1 MKHHRRLHFITILVM
16 SSHLS
21 CATSAAH
28 SKNRAPSSLSAW
40 VKPASEQGALE
51 RLEGSDT
58 ADAA

>member
-1 MKHHRRLHFITILVM
+1 MKHHRRLLFITILVM

-40 VKPASEQGALE
+40 VPTVKTGHQAASLPG
-51 RLEGSDT
+51 
-58 ADAA
+58 